1 MKKGLFF
8 LVLFAGFLAA
18 EKALPSEKALFQAP
32 SGTSM
37 ELEFRSLQPGE
48 VLLVSLPNPP
58 DVRRAVVVFRDRE
71 YVLTDALRFAFVGLD
86 LGLEPGSYPMTVT
99 FEGTNGGR
107 EAVRRDIVV
116 EAKEFPR
123 KKLWVKESF
132 AVPPKEVEERIRRE
146 AELVAW
152 VYGIITPRW
161 LGDGAFFPPVE
172 GKVFPNF
179 GQRRI
184 YNNAP
189 RSTHAGVDIAA
200 PQGDPI
206 RAANAGNVVL
216 ASHLYLSGN
225 AVIIDHG
232 LGVFSFYGHMSKLLV
247 KRGQAVRKGDI
258 IGKCGTTGRSTGPHL
273 HWGVRV
279 FDSRVDPFSLLA
291 FGSLSFNKK
300 ELSR

>member
-1 MKKGLFF
+1 MKKGLVF
-8 LVLFAGFLAA
+8 LTLLACLSAA
-18 EKALPSEKALFQAP
+18 EIALPSEKAFFQAP
-32 SGTSM
+32 SGGFL

-48 VLLVSLPNPP
+48 VLLVSFP
-58 DVRRAVVVFRDRE
+58 DCPGVCDAVVVFRDRE
-71 YVLTDALRFAFVGLD
+71 YVLTNALRFAFIGLD

-99 FEGTNGGR
+99 FERTDGGR
-107 EAVRRDIVV
+107 ESVRRDIVV
-116 EAKEFPR
+116 GAKEFPR
-123 KKLWVKESF
+123 KKLWVEESF

-161 LGDGAFFPPVE
+161 LGDGVFLQPNN

-184 YNNAP
+184 YNDAP

-206 RAANAGNVVL
+206 RAANAGKVVL

-232 LGVFSFYGHMSKLLV
+232 LGVFSFYGHMSKILV
-247 KRGQAVRKGDI
+247 KRGQAVGKGDV

-273 HWGVRV
+273 HWAVRV
-279 FDSRVDPFSLLA
+279 FDSRVDPLSLLE
-291 FGSLSFNKK
+291 FGSL
-300 ELSR
+300 R

>member
-1 MKKGLFF
+1 VNKSFWCLI
-8 LVLFAGFLAA
+8 LLACLLA
-18 EKALPSEKALFQAP
+18 VGKALPSEKALFQAP
-32 SGTSM
+32 SGAFL

-48 VLLVSLPNPP
+48 VLLASLPDPP
-58 DVRRAVVVFRDRE
+58 GVRRAVVVFRDRE
-71 YVLTDALRFAFVGLD
+71 YVLTNALRFAFIGLD
-86 LGLEPGSYPMTVT
+86 LGLEPGSFPMTVT
-99 FEGTNGGR
+99 FESTNGGR
-107 EAVRRDIVV
+107 ESVRRDIVV
-116 EAKEFPR
+116 GAKEFPR

-132 AVPPKEVEERIRRE
+132 TVPPKEVEERIRRE

-161 LGDGAFFPPVE
+161 LGDGAFFQPTE

-184 YNNAP
+184 YNDAP
-189 RSTHAGVDIAA
+189 RSTHTGVDIAA

-206 RAANAGNVVL
+206 RAANTGKVVL

-232 LGVFSFYGHMSKLLV
+232 LGVFSFYGHMSKILV
-247 KRGQAVRKGDI
+247 KRGQAVEKGDV

-273 HWGVRV
+273 HWAVRV
-279 FDSRVDPFSLLA
+279 FDSRVDPFSLLE
-291 FGSLSFNKK
+291 FGSLIYNNK

>member
-1 MKKGLFF
+1 VNKGLVF
-8 LVLFAGFLAA
+8 LTLLACLSAA
-18 EKALPSEKALFQAP
+18 EIALPSEKAFFQAP
-32 SGTSM
+32 SGVFL
-37 ELEFRSLQPGE
+37 ELQFRSLQPGE
-48 VLLVSLPNPP
+48 VLLVSLPDPP
-58 DVRRAVVVFRDRE
+58 GVRRAVVVFRERE
-71 YVLTDALRFAFVGLD
+71 YILTDALRFAFVGLD

-99 FEGTNGGR
+99 FERTNGGR
-107 EAVRRDIVV
+107 EAVQRDIVV

-161 LGDGAFFPPVE
+161 LGDGAFLQPNK

-184 YNNAP
+184 YNDAP
-189 RSTHAGVDIAA
+189 RSTHTGVDIAA

-206 RAANAGNVVL
+206 RAANAGKVVL
-216 ASHLYLSGN
+216 ASRLYLSGN

-232 LGVFSFYGHMSKLLV
+232 LGVFSFYGHMSKILV
-247 KRGQAVRKGDI
+247 KRGQAVGKGDI

-273 HWGVRV
+273 HWAVRV

-291 FGSLSFNKK
+291 FGSL
-300 ELSR
+300 R

>member
-1 MKKGLFF
+1 MKKGLVF

-18 EKALPSEKALFQAP
+18 EKALPSEKALFKAP
-32 SGTSM
+32 SGAFL

-48 VLLVSLPNPP
+48 VLLVSLPDPSG
-58 DVRRAVVVFRDRE
+58 VSRAVVVFRDRE

-99 FEGTNGGR
+99 FERTNGGR

-132 AVPPKEVEERIRRE
+132 ALPPKEVEERIRRE

-152 VYGIITPRW
+152 VYGIITPQW
-161 LGDGAFFPPVE
+161 LGDGAFLQ
-172 GKVFPNF
+172 PNK
-179 GQRRI
+179 G
-184 YNNAP
+184 
-189 RSTHAGVDIAA
+189 RSSRTSASAGSTTTLRVRPTPGVDIAA

-206 RAANAGNVVL
+206 RAANAGKVVL
-216 ASHLYLSGN
+216 ASRLYLSGN

-232 LGVFSFYGHMSKLLV
+232 LGVFSFYGHMSKILV
-247 KRGQAVRKGDI
+247 KRGQAVGKGDI

-273 HWGVRV
+273 HWAVRV

>member
-1 MKKGLFF
+1 MKKYLSF
-8 LVLFAGFLAA
+8 LILLVVFAGTGI
-18 EKALPSEKALFQAP
+18 ALPSEKAVFQAP
-32 SGTSM
+32 SGALM

-48 VLLVSLPNPP
+48 VLLVSLPDPP
-58 DVRRAVVVFRDRE
+58 GVRRAVVVFLNRE
-71 YVLTDALRFAFVGLD
+71 YVLTGPLRFAFIGLD
-86 LGLEPGSYPMTVT
+86 MGIKPGSFPMTVT
-99 FEGTNGGR
+99 FERTDGGL
-107 EAVRRDIVV
+107 ESVRRDIVI
-116 EAKEFPR
+116 ATKEFPSL
-123 KKLWVKESF
+123 KLWVKESY

-152 VYGIITPRW
+152 VYENITPRW
-161 LGDGAFFPPVE
+161 LGDGAFLQPNN

-216 ASHLYLSGN
+216 ASPLYLSGN

-232 LGVFSFYGHMSKLLV
+232 LGVFSFYGHMSKILV
-247 KRGQAVRKGDI
+247 KRGQAVGKGDV
-258 IGKCGTTGRSTGPHL
+258 IGNCGTTGRSTGPHL

-279 FDSRVDPFSLLA
+279 FDSRVDPFSLLG
-291 FGSLSFNKK
+291 FESLGQ
-300 ELSR
+300 

>member
-1 MKKGLFF
+1 VKKGLVF
-8 LVLFAGFLAA
+8 LILLAVLGAA
-18 EKALPSEKALFQAP
+18 EKALPSEKAVFQAP
-32 SGTSM
+32 SGVFL
-37 ELEFRSLQPGE
+37 ELQFRSLQPGE
-48 VLLVSLPNPP
+48 VLFVSLPDPSG
-58 DVRRAVVVFRDRE
+58 VRRAVVVFRDRE
-71 YVLTDALRFAFVGLD
+71 YVLTNVLRFAFVGLD
-86 LGLEPGSYPMTVT
+86 LGLEPGSFPMTVT
-99 FEGTNGGR
+99 FEGTNGDR

-152 VYGIITPRW
+152 VYAIITPRW
-161 LGDGAFFPPVE
+161 LGDGAFIQPNE

-184 YNNAP
+184 YNDAP

-206 RAANAGNVVL
+206 RAANAGKVVL

-247 KRGQAVRKGDI
+247 KRGQAVGKGDI

-273 HWGVRV
+273 HWAVRV

-291 FGSLSFNKK
+291 FGLQSFNKK
-300 ELSR
+300 ELS

>member
-1 MKKGLFF
+1 VKKGFFF
-8 LVLFAGFLAA
+8 LALLASFLQTG
-18 EKALPSEKALFQAP
+18 KALPSEKALFQAP
-32 SGTSM
+32 SGASM

-48 VLLVSLPNPP
+48 VLLVSLPDPP
-58 DVRRAVVVFRDRE
+58 GVRRAVVVFRERE
-71 YVLTDALRFAFVGLD
+71 YILTDALRFAFVGLD

-99 FEGTNGGR
+99 FERTNGGR
-107 EAVRRDIVV
+107 EAVQRDIVV

-161 LGDGAFFPPVE
+161 LGDGAFLQPNK

-184 YNNAP
+184 YNDAP
-189 RSTHAGVDIAA
+189 RSTHTGVDIAA

-206 RAANAGNVVL
+206 RAANAGKVVL
-216 ASHLYLSGN
+216 ASRLYLSGN

-232 LGVFSFYGHMSKLLV
+232 LGVFSFYGHMSKILV
-247 KRGQAVRKGDI
+247 KRGQAVGKGDV

-273 HWGVRV
+273 HWAVRV

-291 FGSLSFNKK
+291 FGSL
-300 ELSR
+300 R

>member
-1 MKKGLFF
+1 VKKSFGCLT
-8 LVLFAGFLAA
+8 LLACLSAAGI
-18 EKALPSEKALFQAP
+18 ALPSEKALFQAP
-32 SGTSM
+32 SGAFL

-48 VLLVSLPNPP
+48 VLLVSLPDAPG
-58 DVRRAVVVFRDRE
+58 VRGAVVVFREKE
-71 YVLTDALRFAFVGLD
+71 YVLFSAQRFAFIGLD

-99 FEGTNGGR
+99 FERTNGGR

-116 EAKEFPR
+116 GAKKFPR

-152 VYGIITPRW
+152 VYGNITPRW
-161 LGDGAFFPPVE
+161 LGDGAFLQPNE

-184 YNNAP
+184 YNDAP
-189 RSTHAGVDIAA
+189 RSTHTGVDIAA

-206 RAANAGNVVL
+206 RAANAGKVVL

-232 LGVFSFYGHMSKLLV
+232 LGVFSFYGHMSKILV
-247 KRGQAVRKGDI
+247 KRGQAVGKGDV

-273 HWGVRV
+273 HWAVRV
-279 FDSRVDPFSLLA
+279 FDSRVDPFSLLE
-291 FGSLSFNKK
+291 FGSLSYNNK

>member
-1 MKKGLFF
+1 VKKGLVF
-8 LVLFAGFLAA
+8 LILLAVLGAA
-18 EKALPSEKALFQAP
+18 EKALPSEKAVFQAP
-32 SGTSM
+32 SGVFL
-37 ELEFRSLQPGE
+37 ELQFRSLQPGE
-48 VLLVSLPNPP
+48 VLFVSLPDPSG
-58 DVRRAVVVFRDRE
+58 VRRAVVVFRDRE
-71 YVLTDALRFAFVGLD
+71 YVLTNVLRFAFVGLD
-86 LGLEPGSYPMTVT
+86 LGLEPGSFPMTVT
-99 FEGTNGGR
+99 FEGTNGDR

-152 VYGIITPRW
+152 VYAIITPRW
-161 LGDGAFFPPVE
+161 LGDGAFIQPNE

-184 YNNAP
+184 YNDAP

-206 RAANAGNVVL
+206 RAANAGKVVL

-247 KRGQAVRKGDI
+247 KRGQAVGKGDI

-273 HWGVRV
+273 HWAVRV

-291 FGSLSFNKK
+291 FGLQSFNKK

>member
-1 MKKGLFF
+1 MNKGLVF
-8 LVLFAGFLAA
+8 LTLLACLSAA
-18 EKALPSEKALFQAP
+18 EIALPSEKAFFQAP
-32 SGTSM
+32 SGVFL
-37 ELEFRSLQPGE
+37 ELQFRSLQPGE
-48 VLLVSLPNPP
+48 VLLVSLLDPP
-58 DVRRAVVVFRDRE
+58 GVRRAVVVFRERE
-71 YVLTDALRFAFVGLD
+71 YILTDALRFAFVGLD

-99 FEGTNGGR
+99 FERTNGGR
-107 EAVRRDIVV
+107 EAVQRDIVV

-161 LGDGAFFPPVE
+161 LGDGAFLQPNK

-184 YNNAP
+184 YNDAP
-189 RSTHAGVDIAA
+189 RSTHTGVDIAA

-206 RAANAGNVVL
+206 RAANAGKVVL
-216 ASHLYLSGN
+216 ASRLYLSGN

-232 LGVFSFYGHMSKLLV
+232 LGVFSFYGHMSKILV
-247 KRGQAVRKGDI
+247 KRGQAVGKGDI

-273 HWGVRV
+273 HWAVRV
-279 FDSRVDPFSLLA
+279 FDSRVDPFSLLE
-291 FGSLSFNKK
+291 FGSL
-300 ELSR
+300 R

>member
-1 MKKGLFF
+1 MKKGLVF
-8 LVLFAGFLAA
+8 LILLAVLGAA
-18 EKALPSEKALFQAP
+18 EKALPSEKAVFQAP
-32 SGTSM
+32 SGVFL
-37 ELEFRSLQPGE
+37 ELQFRSLQPGE
-48 VLLVSLPNPP
+48 VLFVSLPDPSG
-58 DVRRAVVVFRDRE
+58 VRRAVVVFRDGE
-71 YVLTDALRFAFVGLD
+71 YVLTSALRFAFVGLD
-86 LGLEPGSYPMTVT
+86 LGLEPGSFPMTVT
-99 FEGTNGGR
+99 FEGTNGDR

-116 EAKEFPR
+116 GAKEFPR

-152 VYGIITPRW
+152 VYAIITPRW
-161 LGDGAFFPPVE
+161 LGDGAFIQPNE

-184 YNNAP
+184 YNDAP

-206 RAANAGNVVL
+206 RAANAGKVVL

-247 KRGQAVRKGDI
+247 KRGQAVGKGDI

-273 HWGVRV
+273 HWAVRV

-291 FGSLSFNKK
+291 FGLQSFNKK
-300 ELSR
+300 ELS

>member
-1 MKKGLFF
+1 VNKGLVF
-8 LVLFAGFLAA
+8 LTLLACLSAA
-18 EKALPSEKALFQAP
+18 EIALPSEKAFFQAP
-32 SGTSM
+32 SGVFL
-37 ELEFRSLQPGE
+37 ELQFRSLQPGE
-48 VLLVSLPNPP
+48 VLLVSLPDPP
-58 DVRRAVVVFRDRE
+58 GVRRAVVVFRERE
-71 YVLTDALRFAFVGLD
+71 YILTDALRFAFVGLD
-86 LGLEPGSYPMTVT
+86 LELEPGSYPMTVT
-99 FEGTNGGR
+99 FERTNDGR
-107 EAVRRDIVV
+107 EAVQRDIVV

-161 LGDGAFFPPVE
+161 LGDGAFLQPNK

-184 YNNAP
+184 YNDAP
-189 RSTHAGVDIAA
+189 RSTHTGVDIAA

-206 RAANAGNVVL
+206 RAANAGKVVL
-216 ASHLYLSGN
+216 ASRLYLSGN

-232 LGVFSFYGHMSKLLV
+232 LGVFSFYGHMSKILV
-247 KRGQAVRKGDI
+247 KRGQAVGKGDI

-273 HWGVRV
+273 HWAVRV
-279 FDSRVDPFSLLA
+279 FDSRVDPFSLLE
-291 FGSLSFNKK
+291 FGSLSYNNK

>member
-1 MKKGLFF
+1 VKKGLVF
-8 LVLFAGFLAA
+8 LILLAVLGAA
-18 EKALPSEKALFQAP
+18 EKALPSEKAVFQAP
-32 SGTSM
+32 SGVFL
-37 ELEFRSLQPGE
+37 ELQFRSLQPGE
-48 VLLVSLPNPP
+48 VLFVSLPDPSG
-58 DVRRAVVVFRDRE
+58 VRRAVVVFRDGE
-71 YVLTDALRFAFVGLD
+71 YVLTSALRFAFVGLD
-86 LGLEPGSYPMTVT
+86 LGLEPGSFPMTVT
-99 FEGTNGGR
+99 FEGTNGDR

-152 VYGIITPRW
+152 VYAIITPRW
-161 LGDGAFFPPVE
+161 LGDGAFIQPNE

-184 YNNAP
+184 YNDAP

-206 RAANAGNVVL
+206 RAANAGKVVL

-247 KRGQAVRKGDI
+247 KRGQAVGKGDI

-273 HWGVRV
+273 HWAVRV

-291 FGSLSFNKK
+291 FGLQSFNKK

>member
-1 MKKGLFF
+1 VKKGLVF
-8 LVLFAGFLAA
+8 LILLAVLGAA
-18 EKALPSEKALFQAP
+18 EKALPSEKAVFQAP
-32 SGTSM
+32 SGVFL
-37 ELEFRSLQPGE
+37 ELQFRSLQPGE
-48 VLLVSLPNPP
+48 VLFVSLPDPSG
-58 DVRRAVVVFRDRE
+58 VRRAVVVFRDRE
-71 YVLTDALRFAFVGLD
+71 YVLTNVLRFAFVGLD
-86 LGLEPGSYPMTVT
+86 LGLEPGSFPMTVT

-152 VYGIITPRW
+152 VYAIITPRW
-161 LGDGAFFPPVE
+161 LGDGAFIQPNE

-184 YNNAP
+184 YNDAP

-206 RAANAGNVVL
+206 RAANAGKVVL

-247 KRGQAVRKGDI
+247 KRGQAVGKGDI

-273 HWGVRV
+273 HWAVRV

-291 FGSLSFNKK
+291 FGLQSFNKK

>member
-1 MKKGLFF
+1 MKKGPAF
-8 LVLFAGFLAA
+8 LILLACLSAA
-18 EKALPSEKALFQAP
+18 EITMPSEKALFQAP
-32 SGTSM
+32 SGASM

-48 VLLVSLPNPP
+48 VLLVSLPDPSG
-58 DVRRAVVVFRDRE
+58 VRRAVVVFRDRE
-71 YVLTDALRFAFVGLD
+71 YVLTGALRFAFVGLD

-99 FEGTNGGR
+99 FERMNGDR
-107 EAVRRDIVV
+107 EAVRRDIIVK
-116 EAKEFPR
+116 AKEFPR

-161 LGDGAFFPPVE
+161 LGDGAFFQPNN

-184 YNNAP
+184 YNDVP
-189 RSTHAGVDIAA
+189 SSTHAGVDIAA

-206 RAANAGNVVL
+206 LAANAGKVVL
-216 ASHLYLSGN
+216 ANPLYLSGN
-225 AVIIDHG
+225 SVIIDHG
-232 LGVFSFYGHMSKLLV
+232 LGVFSFYGHMSKILV
-247 KRGQAVRKGDI
+247 QRGQAVGKGDI

-273 HWGVRV
+273 HWAVRI
-279 FDSRVDPFSLLA
+279 FDSRVDPFSLLE
-291 FGSLSFNKK
+291 FGSLSYKNK

>member
-1 MKKGLFF
+1 VKKGLFF
-8 LVLFAGFLAA
+8 LAFLAGFLATG
-18 EKALPSEKALFQAP
+18 KALPSEKAFFQAP
-32 SGTSM
+32 SGVFL

-48 VLLVSLPNPP
+48 VLLVSLPDPP
-58 DVRRAVVVFRDRE
+58 GVRRAVVVFRDRE
-71 YVLTDALRFAFVGLD
+71 YVLTNALRFAFVGLD

-99 FEGTNGGR
+99 FERTNGDR
-107 EAVRRDIVV
+107 ETVRRDIVV

-132 AVPPKEVEERIRRE
+132 VVPPKEVEERIRRE

-161 LGDGAFFPPVE
+161 LGDGAFFQPNK

-184 YNNAP
+184 YNDAP
-189 RSTHAGVDIAA
+189 RSTHTGVDIAA

-232 LGVFSFYGHMSKLLV
+232 LGVFSFYGHMSKILV
-247 KRGQAVRKGDI
+247 KRGQAVGKGDV

-273 HWGVRV
+273 HWAVRV
-279 FDSRVDPFSLLA
+279 FDSRVDPFSLLE
-291 FGSLSFNKK
+291 FESL
-300 ELSR
+300 R

>member
-1 MKKGLFF
+1 VKKGLVF
-8 LVLFAGFLAA
+8 LVLFAGFLAV
-18 EKALPSEKALFQAP
+18 EKALPSEKALFKAP
-32 SGTSM
+32 SGAFL
-37 ELEFRSLQPGE
+37 ELQFRSLQPGE
-48 VLLVSLPNPP
+48 VLLVSLPDPSG
-58 DVRRAVVVFRDRE
+58 VRRAVVVFRDRE
-71 YVLTDALRFAFVGLD
+71 YVLTGALRFAFVGLD

-99 FEGTNGGR
+99 FERTNSDR

-152 VYGIITPRW
+152 VYGIITPQW
-161 LGDGAFFPPVE
+161 LGDGAFFQPNE

-184 YNNAP
+184 YNDTP
-189 RSTHAGVDIAA
+189 RSAHAGVDIAA

-206 RAANAGNVVL
+206 RAANAGKVVL
-216 ASHLYLSGN
+216 ASRLYLSGN

-232 LGVFSFYGHMSKLLV
+232 LGVFSFYGHMSKILV
-247 KRGQAVRKGDI
+247 KRGQAVGKGDI

-273 HWGVRV
+273 HWAVRI
-279 FDSRVDPFSLLA
+279 FDSRVDPLSLLA

>member
-1 MKKGLFF
+1 MNKSFWCLI
-8 LVLFAGFLAA
+8 LLACLLA
-18 EKALPSEKALFQAP
+18 VGKALPSEKALFQAP
-32 SGTSM
+32 SGAFL

-48 VLLVSLPNPP
+48 VLLASLPDPP
-58 DVRRAVVVFRDRE
+58 GVRRAVVVFRDRE
-71 YVLTDALRFAFVGLD
+71 YVLTNALRFAFIGLD
-86 LGLEPGSYPMTVT
+86 LGLEPGSFPMTVT
-99 FEGTNGGR
+99 FESTNGGR
-107 EAVRRDIVV
+107 ESVRRDIVV
-116 EAKEFPR
+116 GAKEFPR

-132 AVPPKEVEERIRRE
+132 TVPPKEVEERIRRE

-161 LGDGAFFPPVE
+161 LGDGAFFQPTE

-184 YNNAP
+184 YNDAP
-189 RSTHAGVDIAA
+189 RSTHTGVDIAA

-206 RAANAGNVVL
+206 RAANAGKVVL

-232 LGVFSFYGHMSKLLV
+232 LGVFSFYGHMSKILV
-247 KRGQAVRKGDI
+247 KRGQAVGKGDV

-273 HWGVRV
+273 HWAVRV
-279 FDSRVDPFSLLA
+279 FDSRVDPFSLLE
-291 FGSLSFNKK
+291 FGSLIYNNK

>member
-1 MKKGLFF
+1 VNKGLVF
-8 LVLFAGFLAA
+8 LTLLACLSAA
-18 EKALPSEKALFQAP
+18 EIALPSEKAFFQAP
-32 SGTSM
+32 SGVFL
-37 ELEFRSLQPGE
+37 ELQFRSLQPGE
-48 VLLVSLPNPP
+48 VLLVSLLDPP
-58 DVRRAVVVFRDRE
+58 GVRRAVVVFRERE
-71 YVLTDALRFAFVGLD
+71 YILTDALRFAFVGLD

-99 FEGTNGGR
+99 FERTNGGR
-107 EAVRRDIVV
+107 EAVQRDIVV

-161 LGDGAFFPPVE
+161 LGDGAFLQPNK

-184 YNNAP
+184 YNDAP
-189 RSTHAGVDIAA
+189 RSIHTGVDIAA

-206 RAANAGNVVL
+206 RAANAGKVVL
-216 ASHLYLSGN
+216 ASRLYLSGN

-232 LGVFSFYGHMSKLLV
+232 LGVFSFYGHMSKILV
-247 KRGQAVRKGDI
+247 KRGQAVGKGDV

-273 HWGVRV
+273 HWAVRV

-291 FGSLSFNKK
+291 FGSL
-300 ELSR
+300 R